1 MQISLFSS
9 AIDQKELAISA
20 LKKSE
25 FLKARDYFTEAFEID
40 PSLAELGSY
49 LNACNFL
56 IKNLNPAD
64 LNDLKSLSEG
74 LSKIREFFIAGEM
87 NRFTFNLVE
96 QLLCK
101 KIINLLPAD
110 FNDFITESANSV
122 HISYCYLALSDF
134 KTAREKLLPF
144 LETPERL
151 NSKLWGY
158 LGDAT
163 WQLGW
168 TGEAEKAYMHAFFID
183 PGQADFL
190 KLVHPGI
197 LKIIAQLKKTGLSSE
212 IISFRIPI
220 ECWLSGFFRIPKGEN
235 LIVYH
240 AQQTLKQELK
250 SPAINSALN
259 YHYFALWLYLDQ
271 AGVLPPTDFQARE
284 QMQQL
289 DPDLFERYLNR
300 IDPPRIK
307 TTDIYKKVSFLAT

>member
-20 LKKSE
+20 LKKAE

-56 IKNLNPAD
+56 IKNLNTAD
-64 LNDLKSLSEG
+64 LNDLKSLSDG
-74 LSKIREFFIAGEM
+74 LSKIREFYIAGEM

-96 QLLCK
+96 QLLCT
-101 KIINLLPAD
+101 KITNLVPANY
-110 FNDFITESANSV
+110 NDFISESANSV
-122 HISYCYLALSDF
+122 HISYCYQVLSDY
-134 KTAREKLLPF
+134 KTAREQLLPF
-144 LETPERL
+144 LETPERF

-163 WQLGW
+163 WQLSW
-168 TGEAEKAYMHAFFID
+168 TGEAEKAYVHAFFID
-183 PGQADFL
+183 PGQVDFL

-197 LKIIAQLKKTGLSSE
+197 LKIFQQLKKTGLGNE
-212 IISFRIPI
+212 IIPFRIPT
-220 ECWLSGFFRIPKGEN
+220 ECWLSGIFHIPKGEN

-250 SPAINSALN
+250 SEEINSAVN
-259 YHYFALWLYLDQ
+259 YHCFALWLYLDQ
-271 AGVLPPTDFQARE
+271 AGVLPPTDYQARE

-307 TTDIYKKVSFLAT
+307 TTDIYQKVSFLAT